1 MHSISSCFA
10 QILKVFV
17 LISIPLLSIQP
28 VDGVRHGGDLIIVYK
43 APEHS
48 TCEICDDY
56 HAHDEVTGSES
67 VQDTSAVSVS
77 CKYCLHISNNH

>member
-17 LISIPLLSIQP
+17 LISILLLSIQP
-28 VDGVRHGGDLIIVYK
+28 VNGARHVGDLIIIYK

-48 TCEICDDY
+48 TGEICDDNY
-56 HAHDEVTGSES
+56 AHDEVTGSES

-77 CKYCLHISNNH
+77 WL